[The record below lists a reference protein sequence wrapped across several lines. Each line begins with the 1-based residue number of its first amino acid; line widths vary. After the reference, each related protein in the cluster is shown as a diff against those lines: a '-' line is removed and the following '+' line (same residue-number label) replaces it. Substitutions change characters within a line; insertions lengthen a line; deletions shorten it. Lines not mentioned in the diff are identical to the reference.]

1 MPAIK
6 VEQYLPLRD
15 TKSITRQMITENRL
29 SYSVKDYNRGYFNGT
44 SAALNQKRLQI
55 QNGFIPPIPEL
66 ESCKILAERF
76 SPFIVETTRLIRDDI
91 AEHLTNAVKFLAA
104 HGLSQRMLAS
114 RLNLDPSVFS
124 RVKRDADGEGQ
135 TNSFRVPIEALPE
148 LAYKYLGCSVAELL
162 LGSNEAIPLH
172 VSRDVQLLIDSYNRL
187 NDQDKEECERYL
199 NVLHEEQEKDDKENP
214 EDKNQKIN
222 RIAFE
227 RLYQI
232 GDDMSSKLLT
242 LGYLSG
248 STQSKNRLIRVMA
261 DKKISIYLNTFL
273 FICFQFEISPD
284 ILLVQDYS
292 SLDVLIRTNPYCGQE
307 KIWNYR
313 NEIIPE
319 EAEADSKWRVIEE
332 HERKILSYYLRLNQ
346 DRQNRVLTY
355 IISKVV

>member
-29 SYSVKDYNRGYFNGT
+29 SYSVKDYNRGYFN
-44 SAALNQKRLQI
+44 NQKRLQI

-104 HGLSQRMLAS
+104 HGLSQRMLAIQ
-114 RLNLDPSVFS
+114 LNLDPSVFS
-124 RVKRDADGEGQ
+124 RVKRDADGE
-135 TNSFRVPIEALPE
+135 
-148 LAYKYLGCSVAELL
+148 GCSVAELL

-199 NVLHEEQEKDDKENP
+199 NVLHEEQKKDDKENP

-222 RIAFE
+222 RIANC
-227 RLYQI
+227 R
-232 GDDMSSKLLT
+232 
-242 LGYLSG
+242 
-248 STQSKNRLIRVMA
+248 
-261 DKKISIYLNTFL
+261 
-273 FICFQFEISPD
+273 
-284 ILLVQDYS
+284 
-292 SLDVLIRTNPYCGQE
+292 
-307 KIWNYR
+307 
-313 NEIIPE
+313 
-319 EAEADSKWRVIEE
+319 
-332 HERKILSYYLRLNQ
+332 
-346 DRQNRVLTY
+346 
-355 IISKVV
+355 

>member
-1 MPAIK
+1 M
-6 VEQYLPLRD
+6 
-15 TKSITRQMITENRL
+15 
-29 SYSVKDYNRGYFNGT
+29 
-44 SAALNQKRLQI
+44 
-55 QNGFIPPIPEL
+55 
-66 ESCKILAERF
+66 
-76 SPFIVETTRLIRDDI
+76 
-91 AEHLTNAVKFLAA
+91 
-104 HGLSQRMLAS
+104 
-114 RLNLDPSVFS
+114 
-124 RVKRDADGEGQ
+124 
-135 TNSFRVPIEALPE
+135 
-148 LAYKYLGCSVAELL
+148 
-162 LGSNEAIPLH
+162 
-172 VSRDVQLLIDSYNRL
+172 IDSYNRL

-199 NVLHEEQEKDDKENP
+199 NVLHEEQKKDDEENP

-273 FICFQFEISPD
+273 LICFQFEISPD

-355 IISKVV
+355 IISKGI